1 MMDNQVI
8 KLSELKSHC
17 QNCSLYDLCLPM
29 GLETGDIDQLD
40 NVIKRRQSVNKNNF
54 LYRIGEPL
62 KSVYA
67 IRSGSFKTYLSNPD
81 GTEQIVGFSLPGEL
95 LGMDAISENEHGCSA
110 KALETSSV
118 CEIPFER
125 LESLA
130 RDIPNLQHQLLRLM
144 SKEIQQDQNLMLLL
158 AQMPAETRLASFL
171 LGMSERLNKRGYAAN
186 EFNLSMSRGDIANLL
201 GMAVETISRLLT
213 HFQED
218 GILEVE
224 RKHITILN
232 IDKLRQLATHCASN
246 KCSDSSQAS

>member
-1 MMDNQVI
+1 MTDTQVI

-29 GLETGDIDQLD
+29 GLETGDLDRLD
-40 NVIKRRQSVNKNNF
+40 NVIKRRQSINKNNF
-54 LYRIGEPL
+54 LFRLGDPL

-67 IRSGSFKTYLSNPD
+67 IRSGSFKTYLTNPD
-81 GTEQIVGFSLPGEL
+81 GAEQIVGFSLPGEL
-95 LGMDAISENEHGCSA
+95 LGMDAISDDRHTCSA

-186 EFNLSMSRGDIANLL
+186 EFNLSMSRGDIDNLL
-201 GMAVETISRLLT
+201 GMAVETISRLLS
-213 HFQED
+213 HFQEN
-218 GILEVE
+218 GLLKVE
-224 RKHITILN
+224 RKHISIINLEE
-232 IDKLRQLATHCASN
+232 LRLIATHCASSN
-246 KCSDSSQAS
+246 HPDSSQVI

>member
-1 MMDNQVI
+1 MTDHQVI

-29 GLETGDIDQLD
+29 GLETGDLERLD
-40 NVIKRRQSVNKNNF
+40 HVIKRRQSVNKNDF
-54 LYRIGEPL
+54 LFRMGDPL

-67 IRSGSFKTYLSNPD
+67 IRSGSFKTYLTNPD
-81 GTEQIVGFSLPGEL
+81 GTEQIIGFSLPGEL
-95 LGMDAISENEHGCSA
+95 LGMDAISDEKHSCSA
-110 KALETSSV
+110 KALETSNV

-171 LGMSERLNKRGYAAN
+171 LGMSERLNKRGYVAN

-201 GMAVETISRLLT
+201 GMAVETISRLLS
-213 HFQED
+213 HFQEN
-218 GILEVE
+218 GLLKVE
-224 RKHITILN
+224 RKHISI
-232 IDKLRQLATHCASN
+232 IKLDELRHLATHCASN
-246 KCSDSSQAS
+246 HSDSSQVS

>member
-1 MMDNQVI
+1 MTDDQVI

-29 GLETGDIDQLD
+29 GLDTGDLD
-40 NVIKRRQSVNKNNF
+40 KLDSVIKRRQSVSKNNF
-54 LYRIGEPL
+54 LYRMGEKL

-81 GTEQIVGFSLPGEL
+81 GTEQIIGFSLPGEL
-95 LGMDAISENEHGCSA
+95 LGMDAISENEHKCSA
-110 KALETSSV
+110 KALETSNV

-130 RDIPNLQHQLLRLM
+130 RDIPNLQHQLFRLM
-144 SKEIQQDQNLMLLL
+144 SKEIQQDQHSMLLL

-171 LGMSERLNKRGYAAN
+171 LGMSERLNKRGYAAG

-218 GILEVE
+218 GILKVE
-224 RKHITILN
+224 RKHITIQNLES
-232 IDKLRQLATHCASN
+232 LRKLATHCASN
-246 KCSDSSQAS
+246 CSDSSQAS

>member
-1 MMDNQVI
+1 MTDNQVI

-40 NVIKRRQSVNKNNF
+40 SVIKRRQSINKNNF
-54 LYRIGEPL
+54 LYRMGEPL

-130 RDIPNLQHQLLRLM
+130 HDIPNLQHQLFRLM

-171 LGMSERLNKRGYAAN
+171 LGMSERLTKRGYAAN

-218 GILEVE
+218 GILKVE
-224 RKHITILN
+224 RKHITITNLE
-232 IDKLRQLATHCASN
+232 KLRQLATHCASN
-246 KCSDSSQAS
+246 NCSGSSQAS